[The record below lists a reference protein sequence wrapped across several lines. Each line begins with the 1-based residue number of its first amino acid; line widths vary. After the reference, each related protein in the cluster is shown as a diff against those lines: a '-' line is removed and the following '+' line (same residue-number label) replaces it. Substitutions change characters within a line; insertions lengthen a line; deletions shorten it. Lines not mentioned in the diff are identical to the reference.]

1 MKKRN
6 FIIIAVVVALGIV
19 TAIVFGNKSK
29 NRTFE
34 QNYHI
39 EDVNAITK
47 IFMSDKLDNS
57 VLLTRADDDTT
68 WVVNEKYPA
77 SQGKMDLLLETLN
90 QMRIRQKVNR
100 NAVRNIVKNLSVSST
115 KVEVYQYVPFINW
128 FGGKLQ
134 LFKREK
140 LVATYYVGHETQDN
154 MGTYVFRDGD
164 DEPCIIH
171 IPGFRGFLGP
181 RFEPVPDLWR
191 SHKIVDL
198 PVTDIQSVKVEI
210 PSQPQ
215 ESFEVRRRNDDG
227 FDMYVQNQLAA
238 AFDTVRVAQLLSS
251 FVNLNFD
258 QFAGV
263 VPKVELDTTFSRD
276 PSFRLSVTDTKGNTR
291 SLCTYVKFTDPD
303 LLLEE
308 GAQDKYADFFD
319 VDRLYAILDT
329 KDTVLI
335 QYFSFDNILQPA
347 SFFLGNGTLEKS
359 ARKNSK

>member
-6 FIIIAVVVALGIV
+6 LIIIAVVIVLGIV
-19 TAIVFGNKSK
+19 TAVVFSNKSK
-29 NRTFE
+29 NHTFE
-34 QNYHI
+34 QDYHI
-39 EDVNAITK
+39 ENVNTITK

-57 VLLTRADDDTT
+57 VLLTRAEDDTT
-68 WVVNEKYPA
+68 WVVNGKYPA

-115 KVEVYQYVPFINW
+115 KVEVYQEVPFINW

-154 MGTYVFRDGD
+154 MGTYVFREGD
-164 DEPCIIH
+164 DEPCVVH

-181 RFEPVPDLWR
+181 RFESVPDLWR
-191 SHKIVDL
+191 SHRIVDL

-215 ESFEVRRRNDDG
+215 ESFEVRRHNDDG
-227 FDMYVQNQLAA
+227 FDFYMQNQMVP

-263 VPKVELDTTFSRD
+263 VPKVELDTTFSRE
-276 PSFRLSVTDTKGNTR
+276 PSFRLSVTSTKGETR
-291 SLCTYVKFTDPD
+291 SLCTYVKFTNPD
-303 LLLEE
+303 LLMEE
-308 GAQDKYADFFD
+308 GAKDKYIDFFD

-335 QYFSFDNILQPA
+335 QYYVFDDILQPA
-347 SFFLGNGTLEKS
+347 SFFLGKGSLERS
-359 ARKNSK
+359 TRTTSK